1 MQIQEAIEKRR
12 SIRHYVD
19 KKIKEEDIARIL
31 KAGTLAPSAHNKQPW
46 FIHVVE
52 SQKTK
57 EQIAD
62 ILIQKED
69 ESIKNTARIMKES
82 SVLFI
87 IFEEKTDL
95 SVKMQHQSIGAFME
109 NMCLEATELGIG
121 SLWIGHI
128 LEVEKEIKEL
138 FHEKRKVACALA
150 LGYTEVNPSPRPRK
164 NLKDMIQI
172 HDDEE
177 EVE

>member
-62 ILIQKED
+62 ILMQKED
-69 ESIKNTARIMKES
+69 ESIKNTARIIKEAP
-82 SVLFI
+82 VLFVV
-87 IFEEKTDL
+87 FEEKTDL
-95 SVKMQHQSIGAFME
+95 SVKMQQQSIGAFME

-128 LEVEKEIKEL
+128 LEVEKEIKQL
-138 FHEKRKVACALA
+138 FSEKRKIACALA
-150 LGYTEVNPSPRPRK
+150 LGYTDANPTARPRK
-164 NLKDMIQI
+164 SLKDMIQI
-172 HDDEE
+172 HDEEE